1 MTELLKNGW
10 LARTPTAP
18 RRDSEHLPGE
28 KGIWIL
34 VLGEMSVFGILFGA
48 YLYARGNEPAVF
60 DTSQHSLDTNYAFVN
75 TILLLCSSLFV
86 VNAIRAL
93 RLGGRV
99 IASTLFFVALLCG
112 LAFSILKILEYHDKI
127 AKNLV
132 VTTNDFFMW
141 FFTLTGYHFYHLI
154 VGMGL
159 LAHLVYKTRV
169 PNDFSPQQLRFA
181 ESCAIYWHM
190 VDLLWIVL
198 FALLY
203 LVK

>member
-10 LARTPTAP
+10 LVRSPNAP
-18 RRDSEHLPGE
+18 RGESEHLPGE

-60 DTSQHSLDTNYAFVN
+60 DASQHYLNTNYAFIN
-75 TILLLCSSLFV
+75 TILLICSSLLV

-93 RLGGRV
+93 RLGGQA
-99 IASTLFFVALLCG
+99 IASKLFASALLCG
-112 LAFSILKILEYHDKI
+112 LAFSVLKIFEYHDKVHN
-127 AKNLV
+127 NLV
-132 VTTNDFFMW
+132 VSTNNFFMW

-159 LAHLVYKTRV
+159 LVVLVYKTRMSKE
-169 PNDFSPQQLRFA
+169 FSPRQLRFA
-181 ESCAIYWHM
+181 ESCAVYWHM

-198 FALLY
+198 FPLLY

>member
-1 MTELLKNGW
+1 MLKNGW
-10 LARTPTAP
+10 LVQAPADP
-18 RRDSEHLPGE
+18 RRDNQHLPGE

-48 YLYARGNEPAVF
+48 YLYARSNEPAVF
-60 DTSQHSLDTNYAFVN
+60 DASQHFLVANYAFVN
-75 TILLLCSSLFV
+75 TILLVCSSLFV

-93 RLGGRV
+93 RRGCLA
-99 IASTLFFVALLCG
+99 IASKLFAAALLCG
-112 LAFSILKILEYHDKI
+112 FVFSILKILEYHDKVDN
-127 AKNLV
+127 NLV
-132 VTTNDFFMW
+132 VTTNSFFMW

-159 LAHLVYKTRV
+159 LGYLIYKTRTSK
-169 PNDFSPQQLRFA
+169 DFSTSELRFA
-181 ESCAIYWHM
+181 ESCAVYWHM

-198 FALLY
+198 FPLLY